1 MKKLDLE
8 KYAVNFIKLSKDWRF
23 IFKVITF
30 LIFFISI
37 LVGFIYAVFIDFWY
51 VSPKDMLGGY
61 YLRLYNLNV
70 LISFWSVQT
79 NVLAGLWFL
88 YAIFYHNREKEN
100 KFTNINSQIYITI
113 YITVTFLIFWG
124 IIVTNVFENAVYD
137 FKTRTWSDLII
148 TSITH
153 LITPLLA
160 IIFLIFSLGEQKFS
174 YKNYIFKKSFIML
187 IYPVSY
193 LIFVII
199 RAEMIIRDK
208 IGIMISPYPFVDFYD
223 PILNISRV
231 WNNIILIVFWICLLI
246 TFLIMYVA
254 INNIIY
260 KFKLKRNLV
269 RN

>member
-8 KYAVNFIKLSKDWRF
+8 KYTANFIKLSKDWRF

-30 LIFFISI
+30 LIFFLSI
-37 LVGFIYAVFIDFWY
+37 LVGFVYAVFIDFWY

-88 YAIFYHNREKEN
+88 YAILYHNREKDN
-100 KFTNINSQIYITI
+100 RFTNTNSQIYITI

-124 IIVTNVFENAVYD
+124 IIVTNVFENAMYD
-137 FKTRTWSDLII
+137 FNTRTWSDLII

-153 LITPLLA
+153 LITPLLT
-160 IIFLIFSLGEQKFS
+160 IIYLIFSLGREKFS
-174 YKNYIFKKSFIML
+174 YKNYAYKKSVIML
-187 IYPVSY
+187 IYPIIY

-199 RAEMIIRDK
+199 RAEMVKRDE
-208 IGIMISPYPFVDFYD
+208 IDFMVSPYPFVDFYE
-223 PILNISRV
+223 PILNISRF
-231 WNNIILIVFWICLLI
+231 WNNFILIIFWVSLLT
-246 TFLIMYVA
+246 TFLMMYVA
-254 INNIIY
+254 INNAIY
-260 KFKLKRNLV
+260 KFKLKRM
-269 RN
+269 